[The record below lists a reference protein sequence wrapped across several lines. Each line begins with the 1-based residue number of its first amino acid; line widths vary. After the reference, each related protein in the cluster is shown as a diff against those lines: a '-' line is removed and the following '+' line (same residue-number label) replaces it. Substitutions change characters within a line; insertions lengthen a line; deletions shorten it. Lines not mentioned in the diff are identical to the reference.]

1 MKLVD
6 KIGGYLQVGITPD
19 THEVII
25 NLDHERNGI
34 GHIVFSPNQARTLA
48 YLLLRKA
55 NDIDPAPAATE
66 HTLAEENAS

>member
-1 MKLVD
+1 
-6 KIGGYLQVGITPD
+6 
-19 THEVII
+19 
-25 NLDHERNGI
+25 
-34 GHIVFSPNQARTLA
+34 LA